1 MHETTKS
8 KKHRPMLRSRLTV
21 GLTVYHGVG
30 EVILEEEE
38 SLLWARFVN
47 EME

>member
-1 MHETTKS
+1 
-8 KKHRPMLRSRLTV
+8 MLRSRLTV